1 MNFHQ
6 KMMVNPSV
14 RPHITAMWTPLNPQ
28 ARLWS
33 SGKAPNARKSAGQP
47 KSRVGSNPTRGAFSG
62 SHFEAPKILE
72 NREKRPKSTQIHI
85 LFFGA
90 SGTGKIVRED
100 F

>member
-6 KMMVNPSV
+6 KIMVNPSV
-14 RPHITAMWTPLNPQ
+14 RITAMWTPLNPQ

-62 SHFEAPKILE
+62 SHHEAPKMLE
-72 NREKRPKSTQIHI
+72 K
-85 LFFGA
+85 
-90 SGTGKIVRED
+90 
-100 F
+100 